1 MTVHP
6 AIARLRA
13 ADRAPAESNT
23 NEDLYRRIVATPGD
37 PRLRA
42 GRAVRRRRTVMLAVV
57 AGAVILTTGAAWAAS
72 ATNALHLFRS
82 NPQYTPGEPGDAL
95 WHQTVIASSVTR
107 AATVTIPGSG
117 KATFWYAKTR
127 QGGWCAAL
135 RLPTGVWSGESG
147 SEGGTAPGCFP
158 TRTQINGSDPV
169 YVITGFDYQEG
180 LLTVHGRL
188 WRIYYG
194 IVDGR
199 EPAVRVTDR
208 KSGRSTSVKSGHLWA
223 IAIPSNPNTD
233 SVHLVAYDRNGAVV
247 ADEAHPLH

>member
-13 ADRAPAESNT
+13 ADRAPAESNA
-23 NEDLYRRIVATPGD
+23 NDDLYNRIVATPSD
-37 PRLRA
+37 RRLRP
-42 GRAVRRRRTVMLAVV
+42 GRVVRRRRMVMLAIV
-57 AGAVILTTGAAWAAS
+57 AGAVVVTTGAAWAAS
-72 ATNALHLFRS
+72 QTNALHLFRS
-82 NPQYTPGEPGDAL
+82 NPQYDPTEPGDAL
-95 WHQTVIASSVTR
+95 WHQTVIGSSVRR
-107 AATVTIPGSG
+107 AATVTIPGAG
-117 KATFWYAKTR
+117 KATFWYAKTH

-135 RLPTGVWSGESG
+135 RLPAGVWAGQPG
-147 SEGGTAPGCFP
+147 SEGGTVPGCFP

-199 EPAVRVTDR
+199 GPAVRVTDTLA
-208 KSGRSTSVKSGHLWA
+208 GRATTVHDGHLFA
-223 IAIPSNPNTD
+223 IAVPHNPTD
-233 SVHLVAYDRNGAVV
+233 SVRFVAYNRRGRVV
-247 ADEAHPLH
+247 ADTAHPLH

>member
-13 ADRAPAESNT
+13 ADRASAESNT

-37 PRLRA
+37 PRL
-42 GRAVRRRRTVMLAVV
+42 GRARPARRRRTVTLAVV
-57 AGAVILTTGAAWAAS
+57 AAAVILTTGAAWAAS
-72 ATNALHLFRS
+72 TTNALHLFRS
-82 NPQYTPGEPGDAL
+82 NPEYTPGEPGDGL
-95 WHQTVIASSVTR
+95 WHQTVINSSVTR

-117 KATFWYAKTR
+117 TATFWYARTH

-135 RLPTGVWSGESG
+135 RLPTGVWSGKTG
-147 SEGGTAPGCFP
+147 SEGGTVPGCFP
-158 TRTQINGSDPV
+158 TRTQINGSDSV

-194 IVDGR
+194 IVYGGG
-199 EPAVRVTDR
+199 PAVRVTDR
-208 KSGRSTSVKSGHLWA
+208 KSGRSTPVKDDHLWA

-233 SVHLVAYDRNGAVV
+233 SVHLVAYDRAGAVV
-247 ADEAHPLH
+247 ADTAHPLH

>member
-23 NEDLYRRIVATPGD
+23 NDDLFDHIVATPGD
-37 PRLRA
+37 PRLRP
-42 GRAVRRRRTVMLAVV
+42 GRPVRRRRTVVLAIV
-57 AGAVILTTGAAWAAS
+57 AGAVVLTTGAAWAAS

-82 NPQYTPGEPGDAL
+82 NPQYDPGEPGDAL

-107 AATVTIPGSG
+107 AATVTIPGAG
-117 KATFWYAKTR
+117 RATFWYAKTH

-135 RLPTGVWSGESG
+135 RLPTGVWSGEAG
-147 SEGGTAPGCFP
+147 SEGGTVPGCSP

-199 EPAVRVTDR
+199 GPAVRVTDR
-208 KSGRSTSVKSGHLWA
+208 RSGRSTRVKDGHLWA
-223 IAIPSNPNTD
+223 IAIPHNPD
-233 SVHLVAYDRNGAVV
+233 DVVHFVAFNRDGRVV
-247 ADEAHPLH
+247 ADTAHPLR

>member
-13 ADRAPAESNT
+13 ADRAPAEPT
-23 NEDLYRRIVATPGD
+23 GHEALYDRIVATPGD
-37 PRLRA
+37 PRLR
-42 GRAVRRRRTVMLAVV
+42 RPERRRRALVFAIV

-72 ATNALHLFRS
+72 ETNALHLFRS
-82 NPQYTPGEPGDAL
+82 NPQYDPTEPGDAL
-95 WHQTVIASSVTR
+95 WHQTVVASTVTR
-107 AATVTIPGSG
+107 AATVTIPGAG
-117 KATFWYAKTR
+117 KATFWYAKTH

-135 RLPTGVWSGESG
+135 RLPSGVWSGGPG
-147 SEGGTAPGCFP
+147 SEGGTVPGCFP
-158 TRTQINGSDPV
+158 TRTQINGNDPV

-180 LLTVHGRL
+180 LFTVHGRL

-199 EPAVRVTDR
+199 GPAVRVTDR

-223 IAIPSNPNTD
+223 IAIPSSPGTD
-233 SVHLVAYDRNGAVV
+233 SVHFVAYDRAGAVV